1 MFKATLVRVSRES
14 VALFLGS
21 GRRGS
26 GLPLGSLDIHSSCR
40 SCCNASLFAL
50 PVEWGIR
57 ASLTWVSAT
66 LRRLAQSL
74 VLDESLLAS
83 IFSDT
88 TLPLHS
94 TIMSD
99 TPKCRPW
106 RSHAREQHVKALKQT
121 LSSARLHTQDIEL
134 SSSQFAW
141 GALGRK
147 DVER

>member
-1 MFKATLVRVSRES
+1 M
-14 VALFLGS
+14 
-21 GRRGS
+21 
-26 GLPLGSLDIHSSCR
+26 
-40 SCCNASLFAL
+40 
-50 PVEWGIR
+50 
-57 ASLTWVSAT
+57 TWVSAT

-83 IFSDT
+83 IFFSDT

-94 TIMSD
+94 TIMPD

-106 RSHAREQHVKALKQT
+106 HSHAREQHVKALKQT

-134 SSSQFAW
+134 SSPQFAW
-141 GALGRK
+141 EALGRK